1 MYTNEPQKKGKN
13 SGGSKKRSK
22 KTWGSRE
29 RAGMSFLIVVAFF
42 AVFGIIILTEV
53 SVFVFQSLLMV
64 INSINYIYL
73 ILSIF
78 TLHYEHTINSN
89 HYVINL

>member
-1 MYTNEPQKKGKN
+1 MYANEPQKKGKSN
-13 SGGSKKRSK
+13 GGSKKRSK

-53 SVFVFQSLLMV
+53 SVLLIFMGH
-64 INSINYIYL
+64 IKQLQLFDTIYL
-73 ILSIF
+73 YI
-78 TLHYEHTINSN
+78 TL
-89 HYVINL
+89 

>member
-1 MYTNEPQKKGKN
+1 MYANEPQKKGKN
-13 SGGSKKRSK
+13 NGGSKKRSK

-53 SVFVFQSLLMV
+53 NVCVFLTLLFEGQLQLF
-64 INSINYIYL
+64 NTFYLYI
-73 ILSIF
+73 
-78 TLHYEHTINSN
+78 TL
-89 HYVINL
+89 